1 MGANT
6 TRLLAAVM
14 FTDIVG
20 YTAMMQEDE
29 DNANKQKQRHREVLN
44 ERATAFEGKVLHYYG
59 DGALTVFNSA
69 YNAVMCGIKIQ
80 NDLANP
86 YLPLRIGLH
95 VGDIAY
101 NAEDVYGD
109 AVNIASRLESLAISG
124 GILISEK
131 VQDEIRNHRDI
142 KTKELGTFELKN
154 VKHPISIFAV
164 TNEGINQ
171 PTARD
176 IKAKSG
182 RVKDRI
188 AVLPFVNM
196 SDERGFEYFGDGLT
210 EEIINGLTKMQGID
224 VTSRTSAFSYK
235 GRNIDIRTIGED
247 LMVSHILEGSVRKNE
262 DKIRVTAQFIETGG
276 GFHLWSETYERHLKD
291 IFEIQDGISEEIL
304 QKIQKGFEE
313 EEARPEREP
322 EPEPPKSRNVKGA
335 YEHYLEGNF
344 ELQNHSL
351 TSVRKAMKCFNQ
363 AIEKDVTDLK
373 SRIGLAQCYI
383 FLGIYGQMQPSR
395 AYKKAEE
402 NIDAVLTLDD
412 RFATA
417 VALKGTVELLL
428 RQDYEKTK
436 RLLDRAYE
444 IDANNPEVCYNYFRF
459 LNMMGENET
468 ALPWMERTLE
478 LEPTNLLYNAELA
491 RAYYNLNKFSNALEQ
506 YNYTLE
512 LDSSFLAALEGKGWT
527 LVAMEKLK
535 KAHNEFEVLQNLVS
549 REQKNIPHLVYITAR
564 LGMDDVA
571 DHLIDALQIGDA
583 DDSYMASSLDIAMA
597 YLGMEKYDEVFF
609 HLQRAAEDK
618 VGELYFIFSD
628 PLWDEIKQDDRY
640 EDLLDQLNIPKE
652 HQWSVFEPE
661 INSS

>member
-29 DNANKQKQRHREVLN
+29 DKANKQKQRHREVLN
-44 ERATAFEGKVLHYYG
+44 ERAAAFEGKVLHYYG

-86 YLPLRIGLH
+86 YLPLRIGFH

-131 VQDEIRNHRDI
+131 VHDEIRNHRDI

-164 TNEGINQ
+164 TNEGINE
-171 PTARD
+171 PSARD

-182 RVKDRI
+182 RVENRI

-210 EEIINGLTKMQGID
+210 EEIINGLTKIRGID
-224 VTSRTSAFSYK
+224 VTSRTSAFAYK
-235 GRNIDIRTIGED
+235 GQNIDIRTIGED

-304 QKIQKGFEE
+304 QKVQKGFEE
-313 EEARPEREP
+313 ENSRPQP
-322 EPEPPKSRNVKGA
+322 EPTKFRNKKGA

-344 ELQNHSL
+344 ELQKHSL
-351 TSVRKAMKCFNQ
+351 TSVHKAMQCFNQ
-363 AIEKDVTDLK
+363 AIDKDVTDLK
-373 SRIGLAQCYI
+373 SRLGLAQCYI
-383 FLGIYGQMQPSR
+383 FLGIYGQMQPRR

-417 VALKGTVELLL
+417 VALKGTIELLL
-428 RQDYEKTK
+428 RQDYEKAK
-436 RLLDRAYE
+436 RLLDRAYG
-444 IDANNPEVCYNYFRF
+444 IDSNNSEVCYNYFRF
-459 LNMMGENET
+459 LTMVGENET
-468 ALPWMERTLE
+468 ALAWMERTLE
-478 LEPTNLLYNAELA
+478 LEPTNLLFNAELA

-527 LVAMEKLK
+527 LVAMQKLK
-535 KAHNEFEVLQNLVS
+535 KAHKEFEVLQNLVS
-549 REQKNIPHLVYITAR
+549 QEQKNIPHLVYTNAR
-564 LGMDDVA
+564 LGMDEVA
-571 DHLIDALQIGDA
+571 EHFIDALQIGDA
-583 DDSYMASSLDIAMA
+583 EDSYMASSLDIAIA
-597 YLGMEKYDEVFF
+597 YLGMKKYDEVFF
-609 HLQRAAEDK
+609 HLKRAAEDK
-618 VGELYFIFSD
+618 AGEIYYIFSD
-628 PLWDEIKQDDRY
+628 PLWDEIKQEDRY
-640 EDLLDQLNIPKE
+640 DDLLNQLNIPE
-652 HQWSVFEPE
+652 DPQWSVFKPQD
-661 INSS
+661 NSS